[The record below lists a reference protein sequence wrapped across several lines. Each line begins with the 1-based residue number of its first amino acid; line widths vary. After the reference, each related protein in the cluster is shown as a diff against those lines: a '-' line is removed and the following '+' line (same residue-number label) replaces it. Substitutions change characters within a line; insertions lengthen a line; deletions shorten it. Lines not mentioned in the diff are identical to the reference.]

1 MLRGADC
8 VEDDGDVRG
17 EVTTVTG
24 VIQVVDDAAAVGIG
38 ADKDGNGKV
47 CSSKC
52 TWRET
57 KRRFVEGSKQR

>member
-47 CSSKC
+47 
-52 TWRET
+52 
-57 KRRFVEGSKQR
+57 